1 MVPKKSF
8 FRRTKLEKESLI
20 AENNRLGESIKNLR
34 IRNNS
39 WNYGGVDGEP
49 DAISVFEERLKGVS
63 AAISDLAK
71 SRNDLDHTFE
81 LW

>member
-39 WNYGGVDGEP
+39 WNYGGVDG
-49 DAISVFEERLKGVS
+49 
-63 AAISDLAK
+63 
-71 SRNDLDHTFE
+71 
-81 LW
+81 